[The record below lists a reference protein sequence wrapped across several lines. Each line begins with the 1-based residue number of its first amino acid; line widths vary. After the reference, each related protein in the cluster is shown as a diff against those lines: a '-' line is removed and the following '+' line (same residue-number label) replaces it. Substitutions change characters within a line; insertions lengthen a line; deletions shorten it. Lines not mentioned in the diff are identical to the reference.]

1 MVEPIGTDLP
11 LLIAQ
16 TILFVPCAPTVA
28 RLPMLLFH
36 SSKAP
41 IQVNDGQVTCI
52 TPGSVQHRP
61 NVSPGELPPILK
73 AITPDLSILS
83 SSDEYYLYTYS
94 PAFHAPD
101 STSFVFHPL
110 TLLASSSPGVNPNQ
124 YAITIRMK
132 DVLRILPSSVVL
144 PLVVHQS
151 TKIPTF
157 LSQRRYD
164 DPDTIYAIL
173 PNEPIRIVRM
183 YSLPPQARAVGD
195 EASSEQLDLVG
206 LVTPGQAAVHTL
218 AKTTA
223 TTTTTTGAMGIRK
236 RGIRGS
242 SGGGAD
248 TPSTATVIGDDDDD
262 LGEKKKNTG
271 GKIDSAKSGAML
283 TVSKSRVGAKGGVVL
298 RRTIPVPNSI
308 RKVFDRRGILS
319 NVAVLAL
326 TLLFNLFV
334 LLSSLT
340 GLRMRLEWEKE
351 EKKYDHQG
359 KRESKGGRDDDD
371 DDNNTRN
378 GYELDQVTS
387 TPRPNRR
394 LPFTSSFFSS
404 APAPASSSPP
414 PPRLSHFVVL
424 PTPTIHA
431 QSPSGS
437 GQSTIQGRG
446 AGGARGMGGAHA
458 HVLYKGTHTDTLRF
472 FVNGKALDPWSIVH
486 TSFEFL
492 SQSQSP
498 SQEGQTPQ
506 SQESEKGDD
515 FHEFLLKIEDRH
527 VTNANSSAYNREGEG
542 GGEGVELQIVSS
554 Y

>member
-1 MVEPIGTDLP
+1 
-11 LLIAQ
+11 
-16 TILFVPCAPTVA
+16 
-28 RLPMLLFH
+28 
-36 SSKAP
+36 
-41 IQVNDGQVTCI
+41 
-52 TPGSVQHRP
+52 
-61 NVSPGELPPILK
+61 
-73 AITPDLSILS
+73 
-83 SSDEYYLYTYS
+83 
-94 PAFHAPD
+94 
-101 STSFVFHPL
+101 
-110 TLLASSSPGVNPNQ
+110 
-124 YAITIRMK
+124 
-132 DVLRILPSSVVL
+132 
-144 PLVVHQS
+144 
-151 TKIPTF
+151 
-157 LSQRRYD
+157 
-164 DPDTIYAIL
+164 
-173 PNEPIRIVRM
+173 M
-183 YSLPPQARAVGD
+183 YSLPPQARGVGD
-195 EASSEQLDLVG
+195 EASSERLDLVG
-206 LVTPGQAAVHTL
+206 LVTPGRAAVHTL

-223 TTTTTTGAMGIRK
+223 MGMKAMTTTTEATGMRK
-236 RGIRGS
+236 RGVRGS
-242 SGGGAD
+242 SGGGID
-248 TPSTATVIGDDDDD
+248 TPSTETAIDDDDDD
-262 LGEKKKNTG
+262 LGEKKDTG
-271 GKIDSAKSGAML
+271 GRIGSAKSGATL
-283 TVSKSRVGAKGGVVL
+283 TLSKSRVGAKGGVVL

-308 RKVFDRRGILS
+308 RSIFDRRGILS

-351 EKKYDHQG
+351 KKYG
-359 KRESKGGRDDDD
+359 ESDGGDDD
-371 DDNNTRN
+371 TRN
-378 GYELDQVTS
+378 AYELDQMTS
-387 TPRPNRR
+387 TPRPNR

-404 APAPASSSPP
+404 APAPTSSSSSSPP
-414 PPRLSHFVVL
+414 PLLAHFVVL
-424 PTPTIHA
+424 PTSTIHAQTIHA

-446 AGGARGMGGAHA
+446 TGGAGAHANANVYAHA

-492 SQSQSP
+492 SQSQSQSP

>member
-1 MVEPIGTDLP
+1 
-11 LLIAQ
+11 
-16 TILFVPCAPTVA
+16 
-28 RLPMLLFH
+28 MLLFH

-41 IQVNDGQVTCI
+41 IQVNDGQITCI

-61 NVSPGELPPILK
+61 NVSPSELPPILK

-124 YAITIRMK
+124 YAIVIRMK
-132 DVLRILPSSVVL
+132 DVLRILSPSVAL

-164 DPDTIYAIL
+164 DPDTTYAIL

-183 YSLPPQARAVGD
+183 YSMPPQAMGVGD

-206 LVTPGQAAVHTL
+206 LVTPGRAAVHTL

-223 TTTTTTGAMGIRK
+223 IGMKTTTTGATGATGIRK
-236 RGIRGS
+236 RGVRGS

-271 GKIDSAKSGAML
+271 GKIGSAKSGATL

-378 GYELDQVTS
+378 GYELDQMTS

-404 APAPASSSPP
+404 APAPTSSSSPP

-424 PTPTIHA
+424 PTSTIHA

-437 GQSTIQGRG
+437 GQSTLQARG
-446 AGGARGMGGAHA
+446 AGGAGGVGPHANAHA
-458 HVLYKGTHTDTLRF
+458 HVLYKGTHTDTLHF

-492 SQSQSP
+492 SQSQSQSP

-527 VTNANSSAYNREGEG
+527 RHQHQHQHLTNANANPSAYNREGE

>member
-1 MVEPIGTDLP
+1 
-11 LLIAQ
+11 
-16 TILFVPCAPTVA
+16 
-28 RLPMLLFH
+28 
-36 SSKAP
+36 
-41 IQVNDGQVTCI
+41 
-52 TPGSVQHRP
+52 
-61 NVSPGELPPILK
+61 
-73 AITPDLSILS
+73 
-83 SSDEYYLYTYS
+83 
-94 PAFHAPD
+94 
-101 STSFVFHPL
+101 
-110 TLLASSSPGVNPNQ
+110 
-124 YAITIRMK
+124 
-132 DVLRILPSSVVL
+132 
-144 PLVVHQS
+144 
-151 TKIPTF
+151 
-157 LSQRRYD
+157 
-164 DPDTIYAIL
+164 
-173 PNEPIRIVRM
+173 
-183 YSLPPQARAVGD
+183 ARAVGD

-319 NVAVLAL
+319 NVAALAL

-351 EKKYDHQG
+351 KKYDHQG
-359 KRESKGGRDDDD
+359 KRESEGGRDDDD
-371 DDNNTRN
+371 DTRN

-404 APAPASSSPP
+404 APAPTSSSSPP

-424 PTPTIHA
+424 PTSTIHA

-446 AGGARGMGGAHA
+446 TGGAGGAGGVGAHA

-472 FVNGKALDPWSIVH
+472 FVKGKALDPWSIVH

-492 SQSQSP
+492 SQSQSQSP

-527 VTNANSSAYNREGEG
+527 RHQHLTNANANANPSAYNREGEG

>member
-1 MVEPIGTDLP
+1 
-11 LLIAQ
+11 
-16 TILFVPCAPTVA
+16 
-28 RLPMLLFH
+28 MLLFH

-164 DPDTIYAIL
+164 DPETIYAIV

-183 YSLPPQARAVGD
+183 YSLPPPTLGGGD
-195 EASSEQLDLVG
+195 EASSERLDLVG
-206 LVTPGQAAVHTL
+206 LVTPGRAAVHTL

-223 TTTTTTGAMGIRK
+223 MGMKAMTTTTEATGMRK
-236 RGIRGS
+236 RGVRGS
-242 SGGGAD
+242 SGGGID
-248 TPSTATVIGDDDDD
+248 TPSTETAIDDDDDD
-262 LGEKKKNTG
+262 LGEKKNTG
-271 GKIDSAKSGAML
+271 GRIGSAKSGATL
-283 TVSKSRVGAKGGVVL
+283 TLSKSRVGAKGGVVL

-308 RKVFDRRGILS
+308 RSIFDRRGILS

-351 EKKYDHQG
+351 KKYG
-359 KRESKGGRDDDD
+359 ESDGGDDD
-371 DDNNTRN
+371 TRN
-378 GYELDQVTS
+378 GYELDQMTS
-387 TPRPNRR
+387 TPRPNR

-404 APAPASSSPP
+404 APAPTSSSPP

-424 PTPTIHA
+424 STSTIHA

-446 AGGARGMGGAHA
+446 AGEMGGVGAHA

-472 FVNGKALDPWSIVH
+472 LVKGKALDPWSIVH

-492 SQSQSP
+492 SQSQSQSP

-527 VTNANSSAYNREGEG
+527 LTNANSSAYNREGEG
-542 GGEGVELQIVSS
+542 VELQIVSS